1 MDQNAVQALADG
13 SPLRRKLSPG
23 AGAVVS
29 VKDAGSA
36 SVFHL
41 GEGVTE
47 STVLEIGSV
56 TKVFTGMLLALAIHS
71 GRLSEESSLCE
82 VLGIPH
88 GGGQPIRIR
97 DLLTHSSGLPR
108 ISLSWLS
115 RWSRDPYAGYSR
127 EQLLSYLHRRGCER
141 PTDAGYLYSN
151 LGYAALG
158 AILEAVYEVPFAVLL
173 RDQLLS
179 PWCLAQSHLAELSCA
194 AAPGFKA
201 SGAAA
206 APWHWQAYAACGAL
220 RGTAAEVMSVLDQIG
235 SRAGLAE
242 GVYDLCDQALT
253 PDGSQPEVGF
263 GWMFDRSVDW
273 RWHNGATGGYSAYVA
288 MANRRKCCVA
298 ILVNQHLPQET
309 TQLGQALV
317 KQLM

>member
-1 MDQNAVQALADG
+1 MDKDAVRALADG
-13 SPLRRKLSPG
+13 SALRGRLSPG

-29 VKDAGSA
+29 VQDAGSA
-36 SVFHL
+36 SVFYL

-56 TKVFTGMLLALAIHS
+56 TKVFTGMLLALAIQS
-71 GRLSEESSLCE
+71 GRLSQESSLCE
-82 VLGIPH
+82 VLDIPR
-88 GGGQPIRIR
+88 GAGQPIRIR

-108 ISLSWLS
+108 ISISWLS
-115 RWSRDPYAGYSR
+115 RWSRDPYASYSR

-141 PTDAGYLYSN
+141 PADAGYLYSN
-151 LGYAALG
+151 LGYATLG
-158 AILEAVYEVPFAVLL
+158 AVLETVYQAPFAVLL
-173 RDQLLS
+173 RDQLLAA
-179 PWCLAQSHLAELSCA
+179 WGLAESHLADLSGA

-206 APWHWQAYAACGAL
+206 APWHWQAYAACGAM

-235 SRAGLAE
+235 SRAGLPG

-253 PDGSQPEVGF
+253 PHGSQPEVGF
-263 GWMFDRSVDW
+263 GWMFDRSTGW
-273 RWHNGATGGYSAYVA
+273 RWHNGATGGYSAYLA
-288 MANRRKCCVA
+288 MANGEKRCVA
-298 ILVNQHLPQET
+298 VLANQHVPQET